1 MHGGPMEVFLF
12 IAGGVV
18 FWWLFIRDGETKRD
32 DQQSS
37 GSGNS
42 GRSNTKTT
50 ISGSARPANFSSG
63 SPTRS
68 ESSNQAILEK
78 AIAEHLDVKFR
89 YADKYGEITSRT
101 ITPTLITPYEFES
114 GSGHTLCVEGFCHL
128 RKADRVFALKR
139 ISSLQLDS

>member
-1 MHGGPMEVFLF
+1 MHGEPMEVFLF
-12 IAGGVV
+12 IVGGVV

-32 DQQSS
+32 DQNSS
-37 GSGNS
+37 GSVNS
-42 GRSNTKTT
+42 GRSYANTTS
-50 ISGSARPANFSSG
+50 SGSTRSTNFSSK

-89 YADKYGEITSRT
+89 YTDKYGEITSRT

-139 ISSLQLDS
+139 ISALKLDS

>member
-1 MHGGPMEVFLF
+1 MEVFLF

-32 DQQSS
+32 DQHSS
-37 GSGNS
+37 NSRNS
-42 GRSNTKTT
+42 GRSYTKTT
-50 ISGSARPANFSSG
+50 NSGSSRPANFSSG
-63 SPTRS
+63 SATKS

-78 AIAEHLDVKFR
+78 AISEHLDVKFR

-139 ISSLQLDS
+139 ISALKLDS

>member
-1 MHGGPMEVFLF
+1 MEVFLF

-32 DQQSS
+32 DQHSS

-50 ISGSARPANFSSG
+50 NSGSARSA
-63 SPTRS
+63 
-68 ESSNQAILEK
+68 NQAILEK
-78 AIAEHLDVKFR
+78 AIAEHLDVKFQ

-101 ITPTLITPYEFES
+101 ITPTLITPYEFET